1 MPTVADYVMERLAAL
16 GIDHVFGVPGDYSF
30 PIDNAVESSP
40 RLKWVVCS
48 NELHAAYAADGYA
61 RRRGAAILSTT
72 YGVGELSAINGVM
85 GSKAHRLPV
94 FHVVGAPSTRI
105 QRRRLVTHHSLG
117 DGSPDPFVA
126 VSASAA
132 GVSAQLTPDN
142 AVPEMDRVIRE
153 AFRLSQPAYI
163 LIPED
168 LALML
173 VRGLPSGRSRPAGR
187 PIPTSDPREL
197 KAAVEAILERLK
209 SARKVVVL
217 PSFHIARHGALV
229 ALRDLLRR
237 SRLPFALTLMDKGLL
252 DESLPGYLGLYNG
265 HRSAPESVASVV
277 EGADVVL
284 DLGGVIPED
293 LNMGLWTGALDPLR
307 VITVG
312 PEHVDVGGELFTS
325 IALVDVVRA
334 LARRSPSRR
343 GTTSAAA
350 RKAPLPGVPTD
361 PVSSAT
367 LYPRLERFLRG
378 GDILVAETGTCMLHL
393 SRLRLPGGVGYESQ
407 TLWASIGWATP
418 ATMGVALGEPGRRV
432 VMVTGDGAHQTTATE
447 LGVMGRCGIDPV
459 ILVLNNGLYGVEEVI
474 SERGH
479 VYDDLAGWDYHK
491 VPEAM
496 RCRGWFC
503 ARVATVADLEVA
515 LDRARSHKGA
525 CYLEV
530 LIPAEESQPLERSLI
545 DNLYR
550 TKTPAPKPSA
560 RTRKAGG
567 SR

>member
-1 MPTVADYVMERLAAL
+1 MPTVADYVMERLSAL

-48 NELHAAYAADGYA
+48 NELNAAYAADGYA

-72 YGVGELSAINGVM
+72 YGVGELSALNGVM

-132 GVSAQLTPDN
+132 GVSVQLTPDN
-142 AVPEMDRVIRE
+142 AVQEMDRVIRE

-168 LALML
+168 LALMP
-173 VRGLPSGRSRPAGR
+173 VRGLPSARTRSMGR
-187 PIPTSDPREL
+187 PVPSSDPREL
-197 KAAVEAILERLK
+197 QGAVESILTRLK
-209 SARKVVVL
+209 AARKVVVL
-217 PSFHIARHGALV
+217 PSFHLARYGALGD
-229 ALRDLLRR
+229 LRDLLGR
-237 SRLPFALTLMDKGLL
+237 SRLPFALTPMDKGLL

-265 HRSAPESVASVV
+265 HRSAPETVASVV

-293 LNMGLWTGALDPLR
+293 LNMGLWTGALDPSR

-312 PEHVDVGGELFTS
+312 PEHVDVGGDLFTS

-334 LARRSPSRR
+334 LATRIPARR
-343 GTTSAAA
+343 GTAVVALKRVS
-350 RKAPLPGVPTD
+350 LPGVPSD
-361 PVSSAT
+361 PVSSPT

-393 SRLRLPGGVGYESQ
+393 SRLRLPVGVGYESQ
-407 TLWASIGWATP
+407 TLWGSIGWATP
-418 ATMGVALGEPGRRV
+418 AALGVALAEPGRRV
-432 VMVTGDGAHQTTATE
+432 VMVTGDGAHQFTATE
-447 LGVMGRCGIDPV
+447 LGVMGRYGINPV

-479 VYDDLAGWDYHK
+479 VYDDLAGWDYHR

-503 ARVATVADLEVA
+503 ARVATVAELESA
-515 LDRARSHKGA
+515 LERARSHKGA

-530 LIPAEESQPLERSLI
+530 IIPAEESQPLERSLI

-560 RTRKAGG
+560 RKRKAGG

>member
-1 MPTVADYVMERLAAL
+1 MSSVAEYVMERLAAL

-48 NELHAAYAADGYA
+48 NELNAAYAADGYA

-72 YGVGELSAINGVM
+72 YGVGELSALNGVM

-117 DGSPDPFVA
+117 DGSQDPFVA
-126 VSASAA
+126 VSASTA
-132 GVSAQLTPDN
+132 GVAVQLTPDN
-142 AVPEMDRVIRE
+142 AVAEMDRVILE

-168 LALML
+168 LALMP
-173 VRGLPSGRSRPAGR
+173 VRGLPSGRTRPVGR
-187 PIPTSDPREL
+187 PVPSSDPNEL
-197 KAAVEAILERLK
+197 KAAVEAIVTRLK
-209 SARKVVVL
+209 SARNVVVL
-217 PSFHIARHGALV
+217 PSFHVARYGALE

-237 SRLPFALTLMDKGLL
+237 SRLPFALTPMDKGLL

-277 EGADVVL
+277 ESADVVL

-293 LNMGLWTGALDPLR
+293 LNTGLWTGALDPSR

-312 PEHVDVGGELFTS
+312 PEHADVGGELFTS
-325 IALVDVVRA
+325 IALVDVLRA
-334 LARRSPSRR
+334 LARRIPARR
-343 GTTSAAA
+343 GPALPSA
-350 RKAPLPGVPTD
+350 RKDPLPGVATD
-361 PVSSAT
+361 AVTSAS
-367 LYPRLERFLRG
+367 LYPRLERFLKG

-393 SRLRLPGGVGYESQ
+393 SRLHLPGRVGYESQ
-407 TLWASIGWATP
+407 TLWGSIGWATP
-418 ATMGVALGEPGRRV
+418 AVLGVALAEPGRRV
-432 VMVTGDGAHQTTATE
+432 VMVTGDGAHQFTATE
-447 LGVMGRCGIDPV
+447 LGVMGRYGIDPV

-479 VYDDLAGWDYHK
+479 VYDDLASWDYHRI
-491 VPEAM
+491 PEVM
-496 RCRGWFC
+496 RCRNWFC
-503 ARVATVADLEVA
+503 ARVATVAELEAA
-515 LDRARSHKGA
+515 LTRARSHKGA

-550 TKTPAPKPSA
+550 TKTPKPPVPQPKRRA
-560 RTRKAGG
+560 KG